1 MTEETNIPPKS
12 KVRLPA
18 RIKKLRK
25 RLKRKKR
32 KSTKGRSAGQN

>member
-18 RIKKLRK
+18 TIKKLRK
-25 RLKRKKR
+25 RLKRKK
-32 KSTKGRSAGQN
+32 SKGAKGQSAGKD